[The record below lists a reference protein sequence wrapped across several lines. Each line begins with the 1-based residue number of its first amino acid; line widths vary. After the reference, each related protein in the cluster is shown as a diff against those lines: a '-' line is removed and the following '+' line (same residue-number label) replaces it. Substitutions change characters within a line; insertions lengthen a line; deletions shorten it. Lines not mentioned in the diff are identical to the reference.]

1 MIELKVCDQGHVI
14 YHPEA
19 LHEEAIRLN
28 SELAFYQQCE
38 CGTVYLVVIWAGDRA
53 RVMAQGGE
61 ELVERLEAQDWPE
74 GVYEDAN
81 GTIFFRVVPDFGLI
95 EAGFM

>member
-1 MIELKVCDQGHVI
+1 MIELKACDRGHVI
-14 YHPEA
+14 CHPEA

-28 SELAFYQQCE
+28 SELAFCQQCE
-38 CGTVYLVVIWAGDRA
+38 CETVHLVVIWPGDRA
-53 RVMAQGGE
+53 RVMMSGGGE
-61 ELVERLEAQDWPE
+61 LAERLEAQNWPE

-81 GTIFFRVVPDFGLI
+81 GVLFFRVVPSFGLI